1 MGRHGRTIRRFSL
14 LAALAV
20 AGTVAASALAA
31 VTVYKNDF
39 SSKREVHELRPAE
52 GRHCSRKWRRK
63 SETVRISVKEGAGVC
78 GYRPPVEGDTSR
90 PDHDFGAKLRLLK
103 DTPKALRDSAYLA
116 VLVRSDKDSGYE
128 LRVFPSR
135 HRFQLIRRP
144 SGGGSDFP
152 AKGTKSAIKDVGK
165 PNVLRL
171 AAVGDHVTAKVN
183 GKRVAR
189 VTDSKPADVDGRK
202 LEVAVGNKKRS
213 DRAVLATIDDL
224 KLQVPNP

>member
-1 MGRHGRTIRRFSL
+1 MGPDPRTIRSLAL
-14 LAALAV
+14 LAALGI
-20 AGTVAASALAA
+20 AGIVAATALAA

-39 SSKREVHELRPAE
+39 SNKHEVHELRPAE
-52 GRHCSRKWRRK
+52 GRHCSRKWRHK
-63 SETVRISVKEGAGVC
+63 SETIRVSVKEGPGVC
-78 GYRPPVEGDTSR
+78 GYRPPVEGDTAR
-90 PDHDFGAKLRLLK
+90 PDHDFRANFRLLK

-116 VLVRSDKDSGYE
+116 IAVRSDKDSGYE

-152 AKGTKSAIKDVGK
+152 VKGSKSAIKDVGK

-189 VTDSKPADVDGRK
+189 VTDSKPAGVNGRK
-202 LEVAVGNKKRS
+202 LEVAVGNNKRS
-213 DRAVLATIDDL
+213 DREVLATLDNL